1 LGKKSQP
8 VKFHPEVLSFLQ
20 KKILQRL
27 GPILTQQHFYLVG
40 GTTIAINLGHRHS
53 VDLDWFTGESIADPM
68 ILAQNIRDHGF
79 PFITGQIEQGTLHG
93 TISGVRVSFLEY
105 KYPLIKPHIT
115 WQKFACQLA
124 SLEDL
129 ASMKLSALTQR
140 GSKKDFVDIYALG
153 LKYFKLKDMLG
164 LYQKKYSVED
174 IGHVLYGLSYFDDA
188 NKEKLP
194 KMFWKVDW
202 KIIKKT
208 IQGWIKEIAGQNLL
222 P

>member
-1 LGKKSQP
+1 MS
-8 VKFHPEVLSFLQ
+8 SLQ

-40 GTTIAINLGHRHS
+40 RTTIAINLGHRHS

-68 ILAQNIRDHGF
+68 LLAQNILDNGI
-79 PFITGQIEQGTLHG
+79 PFITGQIERGTLHG

-105 KYPLIKPHIT
+105 KYPLIKPLIT
-115 WQKFACQLA
+115 WQKAACQLA
-124 SLEDL
+124 SLEDI

-153 LKYFKLKDMLG
+153 LRQFRLRDMLRF
-164 LYQKKYSVED
+164 YQKKYSVED

-188 NKEKLP
+188 DKERLP
-194 KMFWKVDW
+194 KMFWDVDW

-208 IQGWIKEIAGQNLL
+208 IQGWVKDVAGQRPL

>member
-1 LGKKSQP
+1 
-8 VKFHPEVLSFLQ
+8 
-20 KKILQRL
+20 
-27 GPILTQQHFYLVG
+27 
-40 GTTIAINLGHRHS
+40 
-53 VDLDWFTGESIADPM
+53 
-68 ILAQNIRDHGF
+68 
-79 PFITGQIEQGTLHG
+79 
-93 TISGVRVSFLEY
+93 
-105 KYPLIKPHIT
+105 
-115 WQKFACQLA
+115 
-124 SLEDL
+124 
-129 ASMKLSALTQR
+129 MKLSALTQR
-140 GSKKDFVDIYALG
+140 GSKKDFVDIYTLG
-153 LKYFKLKDMLG
+153 LRHFKLKDMLG